1 METVAPGVKN
11 LCKLATPGAK
21 PINQDNLVARRGLDH
36 ETSDFDLPTAIVGF
50 PSTRASCAA
59 SCSPSAAAK
68 ILATAGLF
76 FLGLGT
82 QPPTANWG
90 SMRPHVEPPPGHAIF
105 AIVLP

>member
-1 METVAPGVKN
+1 MRTAAPSVN
-11 LCKLATPGAK
+11 NPCELATPGVK
-21 PINQDNLVARRGLDH
+21 LVNQDNLVARRGLDH

-68 ILATAGLF
+68 IPATAGLF

-82 QPPTANWG
+82 QPPTANRG
-90 SMRPHVEPPPGHAIF
+90 SMRPHVEPPPGLAIF
-105 AIVLP
+105 VIVLP